1 MHSGKIAVP
10 PGGGGL
16 VLLLLLLSKDFFSLK
31 HATE

>member
-1 MHSGKIAVP
+1 MRSGKIAVP